1 MLFRSVASADVEQGK
16 AVSSNPAAGSS
27 ASVGDTITVHFSS
40 GAAATPTPSASA
52 SSDPNASIM
61 PDVNGKDSK
70 TVESDLEG
78 RGFKVK
84 IEKQQA
90 NDQSL
95 PPGTVISSNPQQGQ
109 PISPDKE
116 ITLYVAK

>member
-1 MLFRSVASADVEQGK
+1 
-16 AVSSNPAAGSS
+16 
-27 ASVGDTITVHFSS
+27 
-40 GAAATPTPSASA
+40 
-52 SSDPNASIM
+52 M
-61 PDVNGKDSK
+61 PEVNGKDSK